1 MALLHDFGF
10 ICWSIHTG
18 PFLPLEHV
26 FQHSCLCLIM
36 TLLLNKLY
44 SISKVKASLKYH
56 LLPSQNLL
64 CQLLSIPTSA
74 LFQFLMN
81 GECLALKNFFIF
93 THQLYLCAGLFSPQG
108 QRPDPILNLFLDNV
122 KYNAEH
128 TVYSISN
135 LNMHFSHVFS
145 CLFYIL

>member
-44 SISKVKASLKYH
+44 SIQSEGIPQVPLTSFTKPSL
-56 LLPSQNLL
+56 
-64 CQLLSIPTSA
+64 SA
-74 LFQFLMN
+74 
-81 GECLALKNFFIF
+81 AVHSNFCPF
-93 THQLYLCAGLFSPQG
+93 
-108 QRPDPILNLFLDNV
+108 
-122 KYNAEH
+122 
-128 TVYSISN
+128 SISN
-135 LNMHFSHVFS
+135 EWRMLSSQELLHFYTLALSLCWTVQS
-145 CLFYIL
+145 PGAETRSYIEFVS